1 MLWAVLGSRSGMKG
15 VQRAFGKGK
24 LLVTLLS
31 QCRWA
36 LFSANSLLALE
47 ACNLYPTF
55 LTHDSSKR
63 NIPAAFNSSASSSQA
78 VNETGFEKKNRYLR
92 LLFFFSSHPHI
103 LFLCQVSRSSSL
115 SIYKRSL
122 SNLPWVT
129 SCAMARGSTSAGT
142 ASAAA
147 SVRRSSRSATAPS
160 LTSRSWSTH

>member
-1 MLWAVLGSRSGMKG
+1 MKG

-63 NIPAAFNSSASSSQA
+63 NIPAAFNSSASLSQA

-92 LLFFFSSHPHI
+92 LLFFFLHI
-103 LFLCQVSRSSSL
+103 
-115 SIYKRSL
+115 
-122 SNLPWVT
+122 PT
-129 SCAMARGSTSAGT
+129 SCFYARSPDHLP
-142 ASAAA
+142 
-147 SVRRSSRSATAPS
+147 SVFTREVCPICLELHHVQWRGGVHLPEQPVRLPVCGGVPAVQLP
-160 LTSRSWSTH
+160 HH